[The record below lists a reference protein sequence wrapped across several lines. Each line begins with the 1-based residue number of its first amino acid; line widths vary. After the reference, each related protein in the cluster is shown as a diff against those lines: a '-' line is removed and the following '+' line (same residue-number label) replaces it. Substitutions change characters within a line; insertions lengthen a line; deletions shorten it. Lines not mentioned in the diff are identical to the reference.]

1 MEDQLRTVKLMIK
14 VAQARR
20 KAVKVEVLP
29 CILST
34 SLNADGSTSPS
45 QSVGSRARRL
55 PKLECA
61 VEAEEVAKS
70 PESVPEVSKQP
81 SKKSTEPA
89 TQSGA
94 SSKERDLS
102 LESSVLEEELAA
114 EEVKCFGCTA
124 SSW

>member
-34 SLNADGSTSPS
+34 SLNADGSMSPS

-55 PKLECA
+55 PKLESA
-61 VEAEEVAKS
+61 VEVEKPAKS
-70 PESVPEVSKQP
+70 QESPPELGKEPVAT
-81 SKKSTEPA
+81 KS
-89 TQSGA
+89 SA
-94 SSKERDLS
+94 SSK
-102 LESSVLEEELAA
+102 EELAA
-114 EEVKCFGCTA
+114 EDVKRFGPTA
-124 SSW
+124 SS